1 MNYQSKTMKKY
12 LALITVF
19 AALCAC
25 EKAQENTPE
34 EAVPQTGAKQIIT
47 ATVDVA
53 TKVTYSEN
61 TPGGGGGISSVWA
74 EGDKFYAIQDGNTVV
89 TFNLVS
95 GAGNTTATFEA
106 EATGVTASTSWK
118 AVLGGHASVHGTEI
132 HCGFTDQGGFL
143 TSLNNYNYV
152 VADGTGLTPS
162 FDFENGQKLTYL
174 MRIKLPAGIKCIE
187 YTCPSWFKVTGDEVA
202 SHNAIGDNDPYSGIP
217 TRTITLASASSAGDL
232 LYLAVP
238 AVNHFMNYILY
249 NNKQYKNRQT
259 GVILTFLNDDSENA
273 TLSNGTVLGLS
284 EAHDLSAK
292 GGQIGTFDL
301 SAMPLIK
308 RPKPSD
314 AITFTASNMST
325 SNYGGKLTQ
334 QASTV
339 ETHWAPFNVGAEQPY
354 EFGNYYSFGGTSTQ
368 SAYTFTNHWPLRLN
382 ANGNNV
388 YCIIAKEVTGTGIS
402 YCTISNSRFDVARVK
417 WGKAWRMAHILE
429 FKVFNN
435 YTHGVE
441 TVSGNNCMKVTNSS
455 SQTLYMPFTG
465 YIDDTTLK
473 HYDSSYDMC
482 SWTADQIAVSKDN
495 ATYKRGYFF
504 IPTLSNGAPDFDSY
518 DGGRCYGL
526 TVRAVLSSSVME

>member
-1 MNYQSKTMKKY
+1 MKSIKY
-12 LALITVF
+12 ILTSVALF
-19 AALCAC
+19 SAFCAC
-25 EKAQENTPE
+25 NKEIVLEPADEIQNGE
-34 EAVPQTGAKQIIT
+34 KQIIT
-47 ATVDVA
+47 ATVNVS
-53 TKVTYSEN
+53 TKVAYSEN
-61 TPGGGGGISSVWA
+61 TPGGGSGISSVWA

-95 GAGNTTATFEA
+95 GAGNTSATFEA
-106 EATGVTASTSWK
+106 ETEGVTASTQWK

-132 HCGFTDQGGFL
+132 HCGYTDQGGKV

-202 SHNAIGDNDPYSGIP
+202 SLNAIGDNDPYSGIP
-217 TRTITLASASSAGDL
+217 TRTITLASASSVGDL

-249 NNKQYKNRQT
+249 ANKQYKNRQT
-259 GVILTFLNDDSENA
+259 GVILTLLNDDSDNA

-325 SNYGGKLTQ
+325 SNYKGLLTQ

-354 EFGNYYSFGGTSTQ
+354 EFGDYYSFGGISTQ

-388 YCIIAKEVTGTGIS
+388 YCIIAKEVTGTGIN
-402 YCTISNSRFDVARVK
+402 YCTIAESRYDVARVK

-429 FKVFNN
+429 FKVFEK
-435 YTHGVE
+435 YSYGVE
-441 TVSGNNCMKVTNSS
+441 TVSGNKIFKVTNGS
-455 SQTLYMPFTG
+455 SQTLYMPLTG

-473 HYDSSYDMC
+473 HYSSTSDIC

-495 ATYKRGYFF
+495 ATYKRGYYF
-504 IPTLSNGAPDFDSY
+504 LSENDAPSFDSY
-518 DGGRCYGL
+518 DGGRAYGQ